1 MSELQPW
8 QVEQLRQV
16 YGDDVGEFVRHVL
29 NPPAVDDS
37 PYVHTHRPPELEECD
52 ASPDGPPLT
61 IEITAVDRVSPVL
74 EAVAE
79 RMAGAVRDGQRYGE
93 ALTYVDETHTWPA
106 GWVERHGRH
115 RAVLSRYSAA
125 RGALVAE
132 WSSASAER
140 EAVRSAD
147 YATVSGALEVE
158 WDGAAAAAVERITAA
173 RRLRHGFVMWPA
185 ARGVQWWEWHR

>member
-1 MSELQPW
+1 MS
-8 QVEQLRQV
+8 
-16 YGDDVGEFVRHVL
+16 
-29 NPPAVDDS
+29 DDS
-37 PYVHTHRPPELEECD
+37 TGKLVEPPSITCPACGRTSHHPNDVRERYCGACHAWHD
-52 ASPDGPPLT
+52 DHQVT
-61 IEITAVDRVSPVL
+61 TEIAGVDRVSPIL
-74 EAVAE
+74 E
-79 RMAGAVRDGQRYGE
+79 YGE
-93 ALTYVDETHTWPA
+93 ALTYVDETHVWPA